1 LYTVLARRRGHVLQ
15 DGPIAGT
22 PLYNVRGLI
31 PVIDSFGF
39 ETDLRIHT
47 QGQVSL
53 SLVFDRWSIVPGDP
67 LDKEIT
73 TRPLE
78 PATAQQLARDFV
90 LKTRRRKGLAEDV
103 TISKFLEP
111 ELFRS
116 LKESGVLDG

>member
-1 LYTVLARRRGHVLQ
+1 MQ
-15 DGPIAGT
+15 
-22 PLYNVRGLI
+22 
-31 PVIDSFGF
+31 
-39 ETDLRIHT
+39 IHT

>member
-67 LDKEIT
+67 LDKEINI
-73 TRPLE
+73 RPLE

>member
-1 LYTVLARRRGHVLQ
+1 MLTSSQ
-15 DGPIAGT
+15 
-22 PLYNVRGLI
+22 
-31 PVIDSFGF
+31 
-39 ETDLRIHT
+39 IHT

-67 LDKEIT
+67 LDKDIT